1 MGRARKHTADA
12 LDVPKLLPV
21 SVAILDRSGTIVG
34 VNEGWKDFGRRSD
47 LRTANFGVGANY
59 LNYCGS
65 DRANSVQLSRDLRA
79 LLEGK
84 LNLLTRIYR
93 AILRL
98 SDAGSLCLVCR

>member
-1 MGRARKHTADA
+1 MGRARKQAADA
-12 LDVPKLLPV
+12 LNVPKLLPV

-65 DRANSVQLSRDLRA
+65 DTC
-79 LLEGK
+79 K
-84 LNLLTRIYR
+84 LGA
-93 AILRL
+93 AIKGPPGLARRQ
-98 SDAGSLCLVCR
+98 A